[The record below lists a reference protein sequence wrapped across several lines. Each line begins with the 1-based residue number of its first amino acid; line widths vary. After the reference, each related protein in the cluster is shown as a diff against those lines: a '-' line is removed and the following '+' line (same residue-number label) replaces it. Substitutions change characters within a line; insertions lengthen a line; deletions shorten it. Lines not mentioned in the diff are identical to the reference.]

1 MRSTAV
7 GGHAL
12 ERLVHAVPT
21 LGQRDVQPSGQFES
35 LTYVRPRKKHR
46 RADRS
51 FFTLVEEFVLPRE
64 EARQLFRSYNHVWN
78 LQIDEH
84 QIQRV
89 CDSCARNGLVRIDDA
104 LKQLAR

>member
-1 MRSTAV
+1 MYSHRVNSNLSRTY
-7 GGHAL
+7 
-12 ERLVHAVPT
+12 ERGSIIVEPT
-21 LGQRDVQPSGQFES
+21 
-35 LTYVRPRKKHR
+35 
-46 RADRS
+46 
-51 FFTLVEEFVLPRE
+51 FTLVEEFVLPRE

-84 QIQRV
+84 QIQRA